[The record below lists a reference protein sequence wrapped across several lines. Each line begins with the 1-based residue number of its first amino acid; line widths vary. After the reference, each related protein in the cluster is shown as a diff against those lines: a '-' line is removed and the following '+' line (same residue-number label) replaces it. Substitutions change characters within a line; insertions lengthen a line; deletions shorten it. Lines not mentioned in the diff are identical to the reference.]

1 MESGMTEQLYQVRD
15 FSEHRKLLMI
25 APVDTIKLV
34 FQLDKAALHR
44 MVRETNV
51 TMGISILHFNSRG
64 PILGAKAVAVAKFAQ
79 EAA

>member
-15 FSEHRKLLMI
+15 FSEQNKLLMI

-51 TMGISILHFNSRG
+51 TMGISILHFNFRG
-64 PILGAKAVAVAKFAQ
+64 PILGSKAVAVAKFAQ